1 MTSMNSSYFV
11 CVQSSPEAEPVLN
24 AEEFYQSVIVPH
36 LSLHRPNHSVLGVRL
51 ALDLG
56 TMLLGEILNRG
67 KSNLDLTLSLVL
79 AAEVLDSCSV
89 LWCNDAEKVTLKER
103 LVAFLNQ
110 LLQFQKLET
119 TFCGMG
125 NLATKTLFRN
135 SNTIFTEHVIWSTTP
150 SSTIMMSLVYRLLYM
165 IFVF

>member
-1 MTSMNSSYFV
+1 MTFMNSSYFV
-11 CVQSSPEAEPVLN
+11 CVQSSPEADPVLN
-24 AEEFYQSVIVPH
+24 AEEFYQSVIAPH

-56 TMLLGEILNRG
+56 TMLLGEILNQG
-67 KSNLDLTLSLVL
+67 KSNLDLTLSLIL

-89 LWCNDAEKVTLKER
+89 LWCNDAEKVSLKQR
-103 LVAFLNQ
+103 LMAFLNQ

-119 TFCGMG
+119 FCGMG
-125 NLATKTLFRN
+125 ILATKTQYHN

-150 SSTIMMSLVYRLLYM
+150 NSKYDLLQL
-165 IFVF
+165 